1 MNNAGQVP
9 KTKQE
14 KKNCIVVLDV
24 MCPVIYK
31 RRKGRNSLGHMI
43 GVNTPVM

>member
-9 KTKQE
+9 KTSRRRR
-14 KKNCIVVLDV
+14 IVYFVLDV
-24 MCPVIYK
+24 VCPVIYK
-31 RRKGRNSLGHMI
+31 RRKGRNSTGHMI